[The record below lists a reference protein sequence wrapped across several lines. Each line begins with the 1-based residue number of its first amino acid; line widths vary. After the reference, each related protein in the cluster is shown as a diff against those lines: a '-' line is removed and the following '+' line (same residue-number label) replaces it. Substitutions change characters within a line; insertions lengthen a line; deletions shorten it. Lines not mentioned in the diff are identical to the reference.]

1 MSNQTNKPNTVFW
14 IIAVI
19 ALIWNAMGVM
29 AYLMRAFITDEMI
42 AELPKEQQAEFL
54 AEQPAWVTAAF
65 ALAVFSGVLGALFL
79 LLRKKFATNLFIIS
93 AVAAITQHI
102 YLFMNV
108 DMPSLVMPVLIIVE
122 CLFFVWYSKHA
133 TKKEWLA

>member
-93 AVAAITQHI
+93 AVAAIAQHI
-102 YLFMNV
+102 YLFINV